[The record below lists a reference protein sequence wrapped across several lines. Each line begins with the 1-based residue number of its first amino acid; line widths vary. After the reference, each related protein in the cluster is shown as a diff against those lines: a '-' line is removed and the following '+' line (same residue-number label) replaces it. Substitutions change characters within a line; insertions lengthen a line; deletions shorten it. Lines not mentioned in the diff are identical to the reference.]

1 VREHERP
8 VLVRDDG
15 DGIGTYPFADAPSW
29 ADRAQAEQRL
39 RHIQKMEVVGRF
51 AGGIVHD
58 LNNILTVIVGS
69 SQLLLDH
76 PEVGQSAG
84 QRVQQILD
92 AGFRAANLTG
102 QLLAFSRNQS
112 PRRVLVNLNR
122 IIRESTNLIRF
133 LIGNRIEL
141 TTLLAADLLNISA
154 DPGQMEQVLINLCVN
169 ARDAMPQGGSILIE
183 SQNVEVGEMSSAQR
197 FPMKPGRYVRFS
209 VSDTG
214 TGMDAETLAEIFE
227 PFFTTKEPDK
237 GTGLGLAT
245 VQCIVKH
252 GGGYVWAESEPGDG
266 SVFSVYM
273 PAVDEE
279 AEPQRLLEAARGNMR
294 GTETILLVEEREPVR
309 ILLHDFL
316 EEFGYTV
323 LEAEDAEGAQQIAE
337 DREDIAALLTD
348 IRLPGISGLTL
359 AACIR
364 KLRPE
369 LKVLQMTGPASGFV
383 NYGFPDESTAF
394 LRKPFTQEALGRK
407 LRDLLDREE

>member
-1 VREHERP
+1 MQQQPSVSAIGNAVGTCPFPDTLSFTNSERME
-8 VLVRDDG
+8 
-15 DGIGTYPFADAPSW
+15 
-29 ADRAQAEQRL
+29 AEKRL

-58 LNNILTVIVGS
+58 LNNILTAIVRS

-84 QRVQQILD
+84 QRVKQILD

-112 PRRVLVNLNR
+112 PRRVPVNLNR
-122 IIRESTNLIRF
+122 IIRESANLIRF
-133 LIGNRIEL
+133 LVGNRIEL

-169 ARDAMPQGGSILIE
+169 ARDAMPQGGNILIE
-183 SQNVEVGEMSSAQR
+183 SQNVEVREMSSRQR

-214 TGMDAETLAEIFE
+214 TGMDPETLTEVFE
-227 PFFTTKEPDK
+227 PFFTTKEPEK

-252 GGGYVWAESEPGDG
+252 GAGYVWAESEPGDG

-273 PAVDEE
+273 PAVHEVEE
-279 AEPQRLLEAARGNMR
+279 PPRLYPTGRGDTR

-309 ILLHDFL
+309 MLLHDFL
-316 EEFGYTV
+316 EELGYTV
-323 LEAEDAEGAQQIAE
+323 LEAENAEGAQQIAE
-337 DREDIAALLTD
+337 NRSDIAALLTD

-359 AACIR
+359 AAYIR

-369 LKVLQMTGPASGFV
+369 LKVLQMTAPASGFV
-383 NYGFPDESTAF
+383 NHGYPDENTAF
-394 LRKPFTQEALGRK
+394 LPKPFTQEVLGRK
-407 LRDLLDREE
+407 LRNLLHRAE